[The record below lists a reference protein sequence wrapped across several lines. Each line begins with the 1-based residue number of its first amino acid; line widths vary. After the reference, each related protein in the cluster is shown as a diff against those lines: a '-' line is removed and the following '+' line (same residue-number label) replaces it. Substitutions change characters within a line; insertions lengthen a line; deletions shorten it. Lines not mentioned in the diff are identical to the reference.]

1 MFLHIVCIGITF
13 SIVMM
18 LMTVSIKM
26 MSAAMAGIL
35 FYLLVCFGYIF
46 DYFFLGTQIGWME
59 ILGAA
64 IIVGANVT
72 IGLLIAFKVV
82 VG

>member
-1 MFLHIVCIGITF
+1 
-13 SIVMM
+13 MM

-46 DYFFLGTQIGWME
+46 DYYLIGTQISWNE
-59 ILGAA
+59 IVGAA
-64 IIVGANVT
+64 IIVGVNLI
-72 IGLLIAFKVV
+72 IGLLIAFKYV

>member
-1 MFLHIVCIGITF
+1 MFAHIVCIGITF
-13 SIVMM
+13 SLVMT

-35 FYLLVCFGYIF
+35 FYLLVCFGYLF
-46 DYFFLGTQIGWME
+46 DYFFLGTHIGWME
-59 ILGAA
+59 ILGAV

-72 IGLLIAFKVV
+72 IGLLIAFKIVY
-82 VG
+82 

>member
-1 MFLHIVCIGITF
+1 
-13 SIVMM
+13 MM
-18 LMTVSIKM
+18 LMMVSIKM
-26 MSAAMAGIL
+26 MSAAISGIL

-46 DYFFLGTQIGWME
+46 DYFLIGTQISWNE

-64 IIVGANVT
+64 IIVGVNLI
-72 IGLLIAFKVV
+72 IGLLIAFKYV